1 LENPVARLKK
11 KMSVAAL
18 VALRDQ
24 IQAALSQRVEIER
37 AELQKRIDDLTKLDG
52 VGTRNARGVTER
64 PRRGRRKV
72 VARKRSAA
80 KGSTVAPKYRG
91 PKGETWT
98 GRGNTPRWLAALEAE
113 GKKRDGYLIKK

>member
-1 LENPVARLKK
+1 VARLNLN

-24 IQAALSQRVEIER
+24 VQEALSNRVEIER
-37 AELQKRIDDLTKLDG
+37 VELQKRIDDLTKLDG
-52 VGTRNARGVTER
+52 VAMRTRNARSVTER
-64 PRRGRRKV
+64 PRRRRRKV
-72 VARKRSAA
+72 SARKPSTA